1 LQGFAALPARRT
13 FDQAEEPCRI
23 SWNAYRAQKN
33 SPISS
38 WSVFDFENKKTKL
51 AELERE
57 TERADFWND
66 STAAQRTMKAAAA
79 LREEV
84 QSWGQFR
91 DHLRDLKELAEL
103 DDESLRGELD
113 SAITATEQDLEKRA
127 FTAMLSGPYDRDGAL
142 LAIHAGAGG
151 TDSQDWA
158 AMLERMYL
166 RWAEERGYKTEMLD
180 RTDGEE
186 AGLKSVT
193 IAIDG
198 SYAYGY
204 LRSEKGVHRLV
215 RLSPFDA
222 AHRRHTSFALVEVLP
237 QVAMDDAEVE
247 INPSD
252 IKIDVFR
259 SSGAGGQNVQKN
271 ATAIRLTHLP
281 TGIVV
286 TCQNERSQLQNRENA
301 LRVLRARLVE
311 LKRAEKDQEIAV
323 LRGEYTKAE
332 WGSQIRSYVLHP
344 YQMVKDH
351 RTDYETGNTQAVL
364 DGDLDAFMESYLRLA
379 A

>member
-1 LQGFAALPARRT
+1 M
-13 FDQAEEPCRI
+13 
-23 SWNAYRAQKN
+23 AQKQARL
-33 SPISS
+33 
-38 WSVFDFENKKTKL
+38 E
-51 AELERE
+51 ELQHD
-57 TERADFWND
+57 TEKADFWSD
-66 STAAQRTMKAAAA
+66 STTAQRTMKEISA
-79 LREEV
+79 LRDEV
-84 QSWGQFR
+84 EAWSKFQN
-91 DHLRDLKELAEL
+91 HLRDLKELAAM
-103 DDESLRGELD
+103 DDESLRGELEAEVAALE
-113 SAITATEQDLEKRA
+113 SDLEKRA
-127 FTAMLSGPYDRDGAL
+127 FTAMLSEPYDRDDAL

-158 AMLERMYL
+158 AMLERMYV
-166 RWAEERGYKTEMLD
+166 RWAEKRGYKTEILD
-180 RTDGEE
+180 QTDGEE

-193 IAIDG
+193 IAVDG

-252 IKIDVFR
+252 LKIDVFR

-271 ATAIRLTHLP
+271 ATAIRLTHIP

-301 LRVLRARLVE
+301 LRVLRARLLE

-351 RTDYETGNTQAVL
+351 RTEYESGNTQAVL
-364 DGDLDAFMESYLRLA
+364 DGELDPFMESYLRQA
-379 A
+379 S

>member
-1 LQGFAALPARRT
+1 M
-13 FDQAEEPCRI
+13 
-23 SWNAYRAQKN
+23 
-33 SPISS
+33 
-38 WSVFDFENKKTKL
+38 KTL
-51 AELERE
+51 
-57 TERADFWND
+57 
-66 STAAQRTMKAAAA
+66 SG

-84 QSWGQFR
+84 ESWRTFR
-91 DHLRDLKELAEL
+91 QHLHDLTELARL
-103 DDESLRGELD
+103 DDESLRP
-113 SAITATEQDLEKRA
+113 DLEKEIAALEADLDKRSFA
-127 FTAMLSGPYDRDGAL
+127 AMLSGPYDADDAL

-166 RWAEERGYKTEMLD
+166 RWADARGFQTEMLD

-193 IAIDG
+193 IAVDG
-198 SYAYGY
+198 RYAYGY

-237 QVAMDDAEVE
+237 QVTMDDAEIE
-247 INPSD
+247 INPND
-252 IKIDVFR
+252 LKIDVFR

-271 ATAIRLTHLP
+271 ATAVRLTHIP

-301 LRVLRARLVE
+301 LRVLRARLLE
-311 LKRAEKDQEIAV
+311 LKRAEKDQEIAI

-351 RTDYETGNTQAVL
+351 RTDYETGNAQAVL
-364 DGDLDAFMESYLRLA
+364 DGELDAFMEAYLRKSS
-379 A
+379 

>member
-1 LQGFAALPARRT
+1 M
-13 FDQAEEPCRI
+13 
-23 SWNAYRAQKN
+23 K
-33 SPISS
+33 
-38 WSVFDFENKKTKL
+38 VL
-51 AELERE
+51 A
-57 TERADFWND
+57 N
-66 STAAQRTMKAAAA
+66 
-79 LREEV
+79 
-84 QSWGQFR
+84 
-91 DHLRDLKELAEL
+91 LRDEVDSWRKFQNHLHDLVELSHL
-103 DDESLRGELD
+103 NDESLRDE
-113 SAITATEQDLEKRA
+113 LEKEISALETDLAQRS
-127 FTAMLSGPYDRDGAL
+127 FNAMLSGKYDDGDAL

-166 RWAEERGYKTEMLD
+166 RWAAARGFKAEILD
-180 RTDGEE
+180 QTDGEE

-198 SYAYGY
+198 KYAYGY

-222 AHRRHTSFALVEVLP
+222 AHRRHTSFALVEILP
-237 QVAMDDAEVE
+237 QVAMDDAEIE
-247 INPSD
+247 INPND

-301 LRVLRARLVE
+301 LRVLRARLFE
-311 LKRAEKDQEIAV
+311 MKRAEKDQEIAV

-351 RTDYETGNTQAVL
+351 RTEYETGNTQAVL
-364 DGDLDAFMESYLRLA
+364 DGDLDAFMEAYLRQYA
-379 A
+379 

>member
-1 LQGFAALPARRT
+1 
-13 FDQAEEPCRI
+13 
-23 SWNAYRAQKN
+23 
-33 SPISS
+33 
-38 WSVFDFENKKTKL
+38 
-51 AELERE
+51 
-57 TERADFWND
+57 
-66 STAAQRTMKAAAA
+66 M
-79 LREEV
+79 
-84 QSWGQFR
+84 
-91 DHLRDLKELAEL
+91 
-103 DDESLRGELD
+103 DDESLRG
-113 SAITATEQDLEKRA
+113 DLELETTALETELQKRA
-127 FTAMLSGPYDRDGAL
+127 FTTMLSGRYDDDDAL

-166 RWAEERGYKTEMLD
+166 RWADTRGYKTEILD

-193 IAIDG
+193 IAING
-198 SYAYGY
+198 KYAYGY

-222 AHRRHTSFALVEVLP
+222 AHRRHTSFALVEILP
-237 QVAMDDAEVE
+237 QVAMDDTEVE
-247 INPSD
+247 INPND
-252 IKIDVFR
+252 IKMDVFR

-271 ATAIRLTHLP
+271 ATAVRLTHIP

-301 LRVLRARLVE
+301 LRVLRSRLLE
-311 LKRAEKDQEIAV
+311 IKHAEKEQEIAV

-351 RTDYETGNTQAVL
+351 RTEYETGNTQSVL
-364 DGDLDAFMESYLRLA
+364 DGDLDAFMDAYLRQSA
-379 A
+379 S